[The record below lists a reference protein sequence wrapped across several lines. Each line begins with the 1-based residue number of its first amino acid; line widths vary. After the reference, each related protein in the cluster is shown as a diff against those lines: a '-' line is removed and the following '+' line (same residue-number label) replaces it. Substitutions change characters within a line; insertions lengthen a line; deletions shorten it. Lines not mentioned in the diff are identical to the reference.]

1 MIVIF
6 LSSPLIIEHQVPIL
20 QTTVNNNV
28 EVSKIDQCA
37 IFSCLFYF
45 LAILLYRDE
54 MEISSK
60 TCYVK
65 FKDKASCDVSQH
77 LTNTVFI
84 DRPLVVVPLTEGKIH
99 VVIKFD
105 NTSSV

>member
-1 MIVIF
+1 
-6 LSSPLIIEHQVPIL
+6 
-20 QTTVNNNV
+20 
-28 EVSKIDQCA
+28 
-37 IFSCLFYF
+37 
-45 LAILLYRDE
+45 

-84 DRPLVVVPLTEGKIH
+84 DRPLVVVPLTEGMSEVACWLLYFLSLLLKTNSLFMLPFKLPLILSYH
-99 VVIKFD
+99 LCHLCCMHQDIF
-105 NTSSV
+105 